1 MYKITLFLLFALA
14 MCSSD
19 YSDYDYGN
27 SHLYYI
33 KFNKRYTV
41 DVNRYPDRYLPA
53 GHSYYFGL
61 AVEPDDEMHVECRVQ
76 PDAVIDFKVDVCPF
90 YSEPSPAELITGNAA
105 CANGLKG
112 TMSKESDHDLYVYP
126 FSTSTNV
133 YYISAHLQ
141 NSHSLYYL
149 DVLIYSEKGMGLA
162 LLILIICLPCI
173 IVAAI
178 VIFICRKLGCIRVT
192 SSSVSGGTTYI

>member
-1 MYKITLFLLFALA
+1 
-14 MCSSD
+14 
-19 YSDYDYGN
+19 
-27 SHLYYI
+27 
-33 KFNKRYTV
+33 
-41 DVNRYPDRYLPA
+41 
-53 GHSYYFGL
+53 
-61 AVEPDDEMHVECRVQ
+61 MHVECRVQ

-133 YYISAHLQ
+133 YYISTHLQ

-149 DVLIYSEKGMGLA
+149 DVLIYSEKGMSA
-162 LLILIICLPCI
+162 VIWILIICLPCI